1 MRRRRPEDPGPPAGE
16 RGVRARHDPGGSAA
30 GGRDGGDPVP
40 DPREA
45 DLPRLEPPAGEY
57 VAPEGRGAEL
67 RVVLEAA
74 HAPALDRRVEEAPEP
89 KATPEP
95 TKKSPASRSKRVVE
109 STNSEVRRKY
119 VEWDQSIEDEF
130 QDGCD
135 DWYGDRSRRERKRRL
150 GRRPSD
156 NAMVIALM
164 RLGLEAIANDPK
176 ANDRLEELLP
186 VDARRRRKA

>member
-1 MRRRRPEDPGPPAGE
+1 MAKMQSGRPD
-16 RGVRARHDPGGSAA
+16 RFGGAPLPSAF
-30 GGRDGGDPVP
+30 GG
-40 DPREA
+40 A
-45 DLPRLEPPAGEY
+45 T
-57 VAPEGRGAEL
+57 APTT
-67 RVVLEAA
+67 
-74 HAPALDRRVEEAPEP
+74 APAATAPAAVEPSLTAVPEPTPVVEAPAPSEVEAAPEP
-89 KATPEP
+89 KAAPEP
-95 TKKSPASRSKRVVE
+95 TKKSPTSRSKRVVE

-119 VEWDQSIEDEF
+119 VEWDQAIEDEF

-135 DWYGDRSRRERKRRL
+135 DWYGDRDRRERKRRL

-164 RLGLEAIANDPK
+164 RLGLEAIAKDPK

>member
-1 MRRRRPEDPGPPAGE
+1 MAKMTSTRPDRFGGGALPPAF
-16 RGVRARHDPGGSAA
+16 GGATAPAA
-30 GGRDGGDPVP
+30 TAPAAVEPSLTPVP
-40 DPREA
+40 
-45 DLPRLEPPAGEY
+45 EPTPVVEEV
-57 VAPEGRGAEL
+57 VA
-67 RVVLEAA
+67 
-74 HAPALDRRVEEAPEP
+74 APTAVEEAPEP

-95 TKKSPASRSKRVVE
+95 TKKTPASRSKRVVE

-135 DWYGDRSRRERKRRL
+135 DWYGDRTRRERKRRL